1 MTEKHGAWSILDL
14 ISLTTSY
21 EYLQRRNGANQCK
34 EREL

>member
-21 EYLQRRNGANQCK
+21 ACLQRRNGANQCK
-34 EREL
+34 KGEL